1 MGDNSGD
8 AVEPSND
15 VGLSIGRGL
24 GYTDGHWTKEQ
35 TAETNMTGSNGKELQ
50 KVAASP
56 ESSRSRVAWWGLA
69 GIVVLLSLN
78 AWLTSNHLDRQ
89 ARASRERLFWVI
101 CHEGGTP
108 ESRRDAFLTLVAEG
122 NSVWTA
128 ARLDKLDLDGV
139 DLSGAFL
146 AGAMFDGSRLVDAQL
161 MRTDLLQASLKTV
174 DLRKAALTSAQME
187 EIMALKAKFDEA
199 HLFEA
204 NLRSASLEQVHA
216 HQANFV
222 KADLSDAYLYMADFT
237 GSTFTSANLS
247 DANLE
252 AAIFR
257 DTDLSLAV
265 MDGVRIVDA
274 DFSGANW
281 WRAQGFTQSQL
292 DELSAKFA
300 PDEDATAEIRDDYQR
315 WLDTTEP

>member
-1 MGDNSGD
+1 M
-8 AVEPSND
+8 
-15 VGLSIGRGL
+15 
-24 GYTDGHWTKEQ
+24 TD
-35 TAETNMTGSNGKELQ
+35 SNGKEPQ
-50 KVAASP
+50 QAVITRP
-56 ESSRSRVAWWGLA
+56 ESRVAWWGLS
-69 GIVVLLSLN
+69 GVVILLSLN
-78 AWLTSNHLDRQ
+78 AWLTNGHLDRQ
-89 ARASRERLFWVI
+89 SRISREHLFWVI

-108 ESRRDAFLTLVAEG
+108 ESRRDAFVTLVAEG

-128 ARLDKLDLDGV
+128 ARLDKLDLDGI

-146 AGAMFDGSRLVDAQL
+146 AGAIFDGSRLVDAQL

-187 EIMALKAKFDEA
+187 EIIALKAKLDEA

-300 PDEDATAEIRDDYQR
+300 PDEDAGAVECCPHCHAAVGPAFRACGCVLAQSARVEQSAARAKLRGGQR
-315 WLDTTEP
+315 KATVRVAQRGARGL